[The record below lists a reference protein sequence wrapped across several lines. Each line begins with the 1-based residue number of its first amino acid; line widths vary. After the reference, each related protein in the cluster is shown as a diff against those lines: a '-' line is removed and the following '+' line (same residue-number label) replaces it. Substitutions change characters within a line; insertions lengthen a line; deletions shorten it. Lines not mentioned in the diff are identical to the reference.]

1 MNCEDMFE
9 TLVDICWEIQPFNSV
24 VYVIHEDG
32 RFQAIT
38 QNTDLEESL
47 EGRVS
52 GAIESHTL
60 EELRYLADYCPYMNL
75 SMCSYWCERFIVV
88 VASSNPSK
96 KDRKLLSLFA
106 GILRDSFLMFEV
118 GAQHV

>member
-1 MNCEDMFE
+1 MNCEDVFE
-9 TLVDICWEIQPFNSV
+9 TLVNICWEIQPVNSV

-52 GAIESHTL
+52 GAIERHTL

-75 SMCSYWCERFIVV
+75 STCSYWCEKFIVV

-96 KDRKLLSLFA
+96 KDLKLLSLFS
-106 GILRDSFLMFEV
+106 GILRDYFLMFEV